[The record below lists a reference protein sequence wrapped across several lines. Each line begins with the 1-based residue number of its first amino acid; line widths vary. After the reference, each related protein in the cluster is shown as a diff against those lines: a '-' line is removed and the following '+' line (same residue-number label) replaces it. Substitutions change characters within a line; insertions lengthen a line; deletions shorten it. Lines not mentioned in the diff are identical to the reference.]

1 MKKAAPSD
9 SRAKRKPDSAPA
21 STSTPAHVPLFKA
34 PLKPRPRAFYVMLGL
49 FGVWVAL
56 LLTLYVTTI
65 FPHRG
70 GSPPHQTVEP
80 NSGAGVPR

>member
-9 SRAKRKPDSAPA
+9 SPAKRRPDHAPA
-21 STSTPAHVPLFKA
+21 STSTPAHVPLFKP
-34 PLKPRPRAFYVMLGL
+34 PLKPRPRVFYVMLGL
-49 FGVWVAL
+49 FGAWVGL
-56 LLTLYVTTI
+56 LLTLYFTTI

-70 GSPPHQTVEP
+70 ERPPHETVEP